1 MNNITIM
8 KKKPL
13 IGSMKLSIM
22 FILIGLF
29 ACALNVKAQQGLYD
43 YNDFTPYEKSRCDL
57 TTEAMEKIV
66 KVMESL
72 SPYDQMTLGLSYAK
86 SIENANNEYDL
97 MLAHENFMTALFGV
111 SSLTE
116 PETYYEYQVMEEFK
130 SIAKWYFPQ
139 RAQVEKKRT
148 FVDDAREKER
158 NSGKEILH
166 RNIKSAFIS
175 WAKKGE
181 YEKRDEYLLRLE
193 EQAMGKFDSICTWHC
208 VSQFFNNLDSKG
220 LGYDADEET
229 YSLRIFHKINNNDD
243 KEEVPVVMTA
253 HMPVEEAKILGKMES
268 GTVVPLNLYRYQGY
282 LYPQTMLFPYRYQ
295 GKQYNYY
302 FKGDFES
309 NEPITVA
316 YNDLNCGNSD
326 LDGIMSGYVF
336 DYNRYMDEM
345 VSLTDSLN
353 LMVLQTKN
361 KIECIRGLCRR
372 IKTSFQDE
380 NPWTGFVKQV
390 DNAYKNR
397 DFGLSPIEY
406 IQMNYVKEIPLLTN
420 KTDFYDRN
428 DVLSELISLAEEFV
442 RTTFPEYRC
451 LFASDKDFIDLFLNE
466 NGFDEAKLV
475 GIVNMKFRGF
485 ISNLGD
491 GQALKG
497 SYDSPIGKE
506 MINYCNLGYFEE
518 KRTHMEHFEFLPSVS
533 QTIEQLL
540 ADYVS
545 HNRSLE
551 KAKNRQNGSYR
562 NFMLRYVY
570 GK

>member
-1 MNNITIM
+1 MNTSTKA
-8 KKKPL
+8 KKSPL
-13 IGSMKLSIM
+13 ISFGKFSIIFLM
-22 FILIGLF
+22 VGLLAHSF
-29 ACALNVKAQQGLYD
+29 DVKAQQNLYD
-43 YNDFTPYEKSRCDL
+43 YNDFTPYEKLRCDL
-57 TTEAMEKIV
+57 ATEAMEKIV

-72 SPYDQMTLGLSYAK
+72 SPYDQMTLGLTYAK
-86 SIENANNEYDL
+86 SIENSDNEYDL
-97 MLAHENFMTALFGV
+97 MLAHENFMTTLFGV

-116 PETYYEYQVMEEFK
+116 PETYYEYHVMEEFK

-148 FVDDAREKER
+148 SLDDAREKER
-158 NSGKEILH
+158 NSGKETLH

-181 YEKRDEYLLRLE
+181 YEKRDEYLLRLQ
-193 EQAMGKFDSICTWHC
+193 EQAIGKFDSICMWHC

-220 LGYDADEET
+220 LGYDADEEA

-243 KEEVPVVMTA
+243 KEQAPVVLTA

-268 GTVVPLNLYRYQGY
+268 GTIVPLNLYRYQSY
-282 LYPQTMLFPYRYQ
+282 LCPKTMLFPYRYQ

-309 NEPITVA
+309 NDPIMVA

-326 LDGIMSGYVF
+326 LDGIMAGYVF

-345 VSLTDSLN
+345 VSLTDSIN
-353 LMVLQTKN
+353 LMALQTKK
-361 KIECIRGLCRR
+361 KIECLRGVCRR
-372 IKTSFQDE
+372 IKTSFQDQ

-406 IQMNYVKEIPLLTN
+406 IQMNYVKEIPLLTS
-420 KTDFYDRN
+420 KTDFNDRN
-428 DVLSELISLAEEFV
+428 VVLSEFMFLAEEFV
-442 RTTFPEYRC
+442 RTTFSEYSY

-466 NGFDEAKLV
+466 NGFDESKLV
-475 GIVNMKFRGF
+475 EIVNMKFSGF

-540 ADYVS
+540 AVFVS
-545 HNRSLE
+545 QNRSLE

-562 NFMLRYVY
+562 IFMLRYIY